1 MCIRDSY
8 SGCSNYRPTKI
19 TSNVVD
25 DCFGI
30 RKSRFGIDIEALL
43 MVVVTFGLD
52 FFKRRSNFRRHF
64 IQECSAE
71 RIAKVRIIKMT
82 DMTPEAIVTKDVYKR
97 QDDMYPQIPLH

>member
-1 MCIRDSY
+1 M
-8 SGCSNYRPTKI
+8 TLAAEKI
-19 TSNVVD
+19 ANVFD

-30 RKSRFGIDIEALL
+30 RKIRFGIDIEALL

-52 FFKRRSNFRRHF
+52 FFKRRSNFRMHF

-82 DMTPEAIVTKDVYKR
+82 DMTPEAIITK
-97 QDDMYPQIPLH
+97 PTF